1 MSALK
6 VFISYAHEDEQIKNQ
21 LDKFLITLKRSNK
34 IEVWQDRQIMAGDGW
49 DDLIKQELTTA
60 DIIILLVSIDFIA
73 SDYIWRNELEIA
85 MQRHE
90 AGTARVIPVIAR
102 ACDWSGMPFRKLQAL
117 PTGGIPIENAINS
130 DQVYTEISKSIREV
144 VDYYNQKKE
153 KGV

>member
-6 VFISYAHEDEQIKNQ
+6 VFISYAHEDEAIKNQ

-34 IEVWQDRQIMAGDGW
+34 IEVWQDRQIMAGEQW
-49 DDLIKQELTTA
+49 DDLIKKELTSA

-90 AGTARVIPVIAR
+90 AGSARVIPIIAR
-102 ACDWSGMPFRKLQAL
+102 ACDWSTMPFRKLQAL
-117 PTGGIPIENAINS
+117 PTGGIPIENANNL
-130 DQVYTEISKSIREV
+130 DQVYTEISKQIKAV
-144 VDYYNQKKE
+144 VE
-153 KGV
+153 FLGTT